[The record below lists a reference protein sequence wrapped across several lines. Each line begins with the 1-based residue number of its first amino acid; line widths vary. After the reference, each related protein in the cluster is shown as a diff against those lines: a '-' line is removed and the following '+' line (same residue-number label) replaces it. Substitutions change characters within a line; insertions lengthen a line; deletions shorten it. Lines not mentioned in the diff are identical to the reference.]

1 MTNVSQKP
9 KVTLSPENDS
19 YAGDQYAG
27 DQYAEEHQH
36 FSKFL
41 HEPHAIPDPANG
53 Q

>member
-9 KVTLSPENDS
+9 KVTPSPENDS
-19 YAGDQYAG
+19 YAGDQ
-27 DQYAEEHQH
+27 DAEEHQH

-41 HEPHAIPDPANG
+41 HDPHAMPDPANG